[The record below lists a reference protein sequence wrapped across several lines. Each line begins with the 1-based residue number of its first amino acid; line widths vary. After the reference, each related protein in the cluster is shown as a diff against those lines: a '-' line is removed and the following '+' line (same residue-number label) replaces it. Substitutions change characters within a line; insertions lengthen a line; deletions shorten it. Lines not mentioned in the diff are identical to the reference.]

1 MRSKAKKRTHSV
13 DTVITYGSSVP
24 GIAVTPSPAV
34 TTLSAVKKQKQSKQ
48 ASQEA
53 VVLSQS
59 TTQDDLIQSLKG
71 EIEALKTTVKELSC
85 QVGFLLS
92 FVGAV
97 DPSSSTSAS
106 TSQPIHQTFAVA
118 GSTGPAS
125 ADSDDDPDKISN
137 MSYAA
142 KTRQPTSSLSN
153 GNHGASSFRDA
164 VVTAVYVDRA
174 ESDRRAA
181 SFVISGMPTSTSS
194 SDRNLVTELCN
205 NEFGM
210 LPDITYTKR
219 LGTQIPGRIQPL
231 LVYLKQVTQSRHIV
245 TSARQ
250 LRQSQDEFTRN
261 NIYINEN
268 LTKAAARAAY
278 EIRCRRRQNANH
290 RSSVRHQTQ
299 QSGQEP
305 AAGPSVSSMSS
316 SLPPHERHVMSSS
329 DVQASD
335 HQCART
341 STLNTAVPPF
351 IPQADMS

>member
-13 DTVITYGSSVP
+13 DTVITYGNSMSD
-24 GIAVTPSPAV
+24 IEATPSPAV
-34 TTLSAVKKQKQSKQ
+34 ATVSAVKKQKQKQSKQ
-48 ASQEA
+48 VSQDA
-53 VVLSQS
+53 VALSQPA
-59 TTQDDLIQSLKG
+59 TRDDLIQSLKG

-97 DPSSSTSAS
+97 DPNSSAS
-106 TSQPIHQTFAVA
+106 TSQSIPQTFTVA
-118 GSTGPAS
+118 GSVGPAS
-125 ADSDDDPDKISN
+125 ADSDGDSHKNSHL
-137 MSYAA
+137 SYAA
-142 KTRQPTSSLSN
+142 KAKQPTSSLSN
-153 GNHGASSFRDA
+153 GNYGVPSFRDA
-164 VVTAVYVDRA
+164 VVSAVYVDRA

-181 SFVISGMPTSTSS
+181 SFIISGMPTSISS

-210 LPDITYTKR
+210 LPDISYTKR
-219 LGTQIPGRIQPL
+219 LGTQIAGRVQPL

-278 EIRCRRRQNANH
+278 EIRCRRRQNANQ
-290 RSSVRHQTQ
+290 RSSVRHQTR
-299 QSGQEP
+299 QSSQDP
-305 AAGPSVSSMSS
+305 AAPSVSSMSL
-316 SLPPHERHVMSSS
+316 SLVSHERQVMSSS
-329 DVQASD
+329 EGQAGD
-335 HQCART
+335 HQIART
-341 STLNTAVPPF
+341 PTLNVAVPPF